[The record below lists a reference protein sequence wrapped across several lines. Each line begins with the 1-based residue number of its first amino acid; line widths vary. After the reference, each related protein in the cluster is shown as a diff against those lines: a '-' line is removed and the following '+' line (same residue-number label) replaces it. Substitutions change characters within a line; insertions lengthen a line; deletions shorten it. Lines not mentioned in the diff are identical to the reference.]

1 MDQTLPPRLPA
12 KLESAVQRVRMAARS
27 AAEHTVDSLGLAALA
42 TTGVLQRDALLG
54 SQYELNRKLAIFA
67 LTFNEALDTDVA
79 RQAGTLAPTPG
90 PAGAPPVTPDS
101 LVASWES
108 LTLVDD
114 HELELHISADR
125 FALEISHAC
134 EWEIRELDAYIGTL
148 MGLEAAEHKR
158 NPLRAEVVGQ
168 AMIRAIEAVSDRPE
182 VRKVLVTE
190 IGRSLAQAMRQTYGD
205 IVADLRHAGV
215 RPIGMAV
222 RGSGLRGQSLHGSLA
237 GDLHDRA
244 GPHGGH
250 DAADSASAHHGGHEL
265 SASGRLSSRQTPAS
279 GRGGFALSGHGSV
292 GPAVAASMGRVDG
305 EMMALIRRLA
315 QGAGQESGDAN
326 GYHDGGAGHQHGM
339 AVDEPARR
347 APGHGGYGQGYGGG
361 GDDFGF
367 AAGGQGGH
375 GGHGGEHGD
384 EGPRWI
390 APNLIVAH
398 REELRQHATGALD
411 HMVIDVIASLFDQI
425 LADGKVPPQ
434 MARQIARLQLPVLRA
449 ALGDNSF
456 FSSRR
461 HPVRRFINRIASLG
475 TAVDD
480 FEGDEGRA
488 LLARVTSLVQAVVDG
503 DFEQIE
509 VYEQQLLALE
519 SFIGEQARAAL
530 LANGAADA
538 VLARKEQQLRVQHR
552 FAEELETSLQGLPV
566 PQFLRSFLAG
576 TWSQAIASAAVE
588 EGIDSATTQRLRTV
602 GRELVMSVQP
612 KGVPAQR
619 QLFLRQLPQLMKDLN
634 TGLDRIGCTDE
645 VRRDFYAQLMPAHA
659 ESLKGQP
666 LSTLEHNLLAK
677 QVDGAMAVPLP
688 RAADLPAV
696 SGSGSA
702 HTIATLQAMASATAF
717 TAAEARA
724 VGLVDETAVDWKRRV
739 DIDLD
744 AEPEVTTVELDIAG
758 LPTPEAVEP
767 TRGKSLADHLQ
778 IGLAYRMQLQG
789 DWQKVRLAHVSPG
802 RSFFVFSH
810 GAKQRETVSMTHR
823 MLLRL
828 CEVGRLRALEGAYL
842 LERATARARRQLA
855 ELSPSRS
862 AAGAALQGGAPSGPA
877 TPEPRG
883 LLGRLFKRSG

>member
-12 KLESAVQRVRMAARS
+12 NLESAVQRVRMAARS

-79 RQAGTLAPTPG
+79 RQAGTLVPTPA
-90 PAGAPPVTPDS
+90 PAGAATVTPDS

-125 FALEISHAC
+125 FALEIAHAC

-148 MGLEAAEHKR
+148 MGLDSAEHDR

-168 AMIRAIEAVSDRPE
+168 AMIRAIEAVSERPE

-222 RGSGLRGQSLHGSLA
+222 RGTVSRGQSMHGTLA
-237 GDLHDRA
+237 GDLHDKA
-244 GPHGGH
+244 SLNSGH
-250 DAADSASAHHGGHEL
+250 DGGDGGPGQYGGHEL
-265 SASGRLSSRQTPAS
+265 SASGRLSSRQSMSS
-279 GRGGFALSGHGSV
+279 GRGGFAPSGHGPV
-292 GPAVAASMGRVDG
+292 GPAMGASMGRVDG

-315 QGAGQESGDAN
+315 QGPSLDS
-326 GYHDGGAGHQHGM
+326 GGAGGYQDAG
-339 AVDEPARR
+339 AGDYARR
-347 APGHGGYGQGYGGG
+347 GAGQGGSAN
-361 GDDFGF
+361 FGF
-367 AAGGQGGH
+367 AAGGQGGQ
-375 GGHGGEHGD
+375 GGEYADDGQ
-384 EGPRWI
+384 RWM

-398 REELRQHATGALD
+398 REELRQHANGALD

-480 FEGDEGRA
+480 FECDEGRA
-488 LLARVTSLVQAVVDG
+488 LLTRVASLVQAVVDG

-509 VYEQQLLALE
+509 VYEQQLQSLE
-519 SFIGEQARAAL
+519 AFIGDQAKAAV
-530 LANGAADA
+530 LAAGAADA
-538 VLARKEQQLRVQHR
+538 VMARKEAQLRVQHR
-552 FAEELETSLQGLPV
+552 FALELETSLQGLPV
-566 PQFLRSFLAG
+566 PEFLRSFLAG
-576 TWSQAIASAAVE
+576 TWSRAIASAAVE
-588 EGIDSATTQRLRTV
+588 EGIDSAMTQRLRTA

-612 KGVPAQR
+612 KGTPAHR

-634 TGLDRIGCTDE
+634 TGLDRIGCAET
-645 VRRDFYAQLMPAHA
+645 VRRDFFAQLMPAHA
-659 ESLKGQP
+659 ESLKGQA

-677 QVDGAMAVPLP
+677 QVDGALAVPLP
-688 RAADLPAV
+688 RSADVPEA
-696 SGSGSA
+696 SGSGA
-702 HTIATLQAMASATAF
+702 AQTMATLQAMASPTAF
-717 TAAEARA
+717 TAAEAKA
-724 VGLVDETAVDWKRRV
+724 VGLIDEAAVDWKRAV
-739 DIDLD
+739 DIDLG
-744 AEPEVTTVELDIAG
+744 AEPELTAVDIDIAG

-767 TRGKSLADHLQ
+767 TRGKSLADHVQ
-778 IGLAYRMQLQG
+778 IGFAYQMQLQG
-789 DWQKVRLAHVSPG
+789 EWQKVRLAHVSQG
-802 RSFFVFSH
+802 RSFFVFTH

-823 MLLRL
+823 MLVRL
-828 CEVGRLRALEGAYL
+828 CEAGRLRAMESAYL

-855 ELSPSRS
+855 
-862 AAGAALQGGAPSGPA
+862 ALAPK
-877 TPEPRG
+877 
-883 LLGRLFKRSG
+883 KR

>member
-12 KLESAVQRVRMAARS
+12 NLESAVQRVRMAARS

-54 SQYELNRKLAIFA
+54 SQYELNRKLAVFA

-79 RQAGTLAPTPG
+79 RQAGTLVATPG
-90 PAGAPPVTPDS
+90 PAGAAPVTPDS

-148 MGLEAAEHKR
+148 MGLDAAEHDR

-168 AMIRAIEAVSDRPE
+168 AMIRAIEAISDRPE
-182 VRKVLVTE
+182 VRKVLVSE

-222 RGSGLRGQSLHGSLA
+222 RGTGIRGQSVHGSLA

-244 GPHGGH
+244 GPHGGN
-250 DAADSASAHHGGHEL
+250 DGGSGEPMQHGLSSGHAL
-265 SASGRLSSRQTPAS
+265 SSSGRLSSRQAQS
-279 GRGGFALSGHGSV
+279 GGRGGFAPSGHGSAIGV
-292 GPAVAASMGRVDG
+292 SMGRVDG
-305 EMMALIRRLA
+305 EMMSLIRRLA
-315 QGAGQESGDAN
+315 QGAGQDTGN
-326 GYHDGGAGHQHGM
+326 LGTLGGYHDAGGGHH
-339 AVDEPARR
+339 ARWG
-347 APGHGGYGQGYGGG
+347 PGHGNGNG
-361 GDDFGF
+361 GDFSPGSS
-367 AAGGQGGH
+367 GH
-375 GGHGGEHGD
+375 ASGSHGHGGEHGD
-384 EGPRWI
+384 DGQRWI

-488 LLARVTSLVQAVVDG
+488 LLARVASLVQAVVDG

-509 VYEQQLLALE
+509 VYEQQLQALE
-519 SFIGEQARAAL
+519 AFIGDQARAAV
-530 LANGAADA
+530 LAAGAADA
-538 VLARKEQQLRVQHR
+538 VLARKEDQLRVQHR
-552 FAEELETSLQGLPV
+552 FAQELESSLQGLPV
-566 PQFLRSFLAG
+566 PEFLRSFLAG
-576 TWSQAIASAAVE
+576 TWSRAIASAAVE
-588 EGIDSATTQRLRTV
+588 EGIDSAMTQRLRTA

-612 KGVPAQR
+612 KGTPAHR
-619 QLFLRQLPQLMKDLN
+619 QVFLRQLPQLMKDLN
-634 TGLDRIGCTDE
+634 TGLDRIRCADE
-645 VRRDFYAQLMPAHA
+645 VRRDFFAQLMPAHA
-659 ESLKGQP
+659 ESLKGQA

-677 QVDGAMAVPLP
+677 QVDGALAVPLP

-696 SGSGSA
+696 TGSGSA
-702 HTIATLQAMASATAF
+702 QAVAMLQAMASPTAF

-724 VGLVDETAVDWKRRV
+724 VGLVDEAAVDWKRAV
-739 DIDLD
+739 EIDINLG
-744 AEPEVTTVELDIAG
+744 AEPELTAGDIDIAG

-767 TRGKSLADHLQ
+767 TRGKSLAEHVQ
-778 IGLAYRMQLQG
+778 IGFAYLMQLQG
-789 DWQKVRLAHVSPG
+789 EWQKVRLAHVSQG
-802 RSFFVFSH
+802 RSFFVFTH

-823 MLLRL
+823 MLVRL
-828 CEVGRLRALEGAYL
+828 CEAGRLRAMESAYL

-862 AAGAALQGGAPSGPA
+862 ASAAVPQRNALGGPAEPGPRGAP
-877 TPEPRG
+877 
-883 LLGRLFKRSG
+883 GRLFNRSG

>member
-1 MDQTLPPRLPA
+1 MDQTLPPRLPS

-67 LTFNEALDTDVA
+67 LTFNEAFDTDVA
-79 RQAGTLAPTPG
+79 RQAGTLVPTLG
-90 PAGAPPVTPDS
+90 LYSAARVTPDS

-148 MGLEAAEHKR
+148 MGLDAAEHDR

-215 RPIGMAV
+215 RPVGMAV
-222 RGSGLRGQSLHGSLA
+222 RGTGARGQSTHGSLA
-237 GDLHDRA
+237 GDLHDKAGPPSSDRA
-244 GPHGGH
+244 GDGGPGQHGLPGGH
-250 DAADSASAHHGGHEL
+250 PL
-265 SASGRLSSRQTPAS
+265 SASGRLSSRQAMS
-279 GRGGFALSGHGSV
+279 GGRGGFAPSGQGSAM
-292 GPAVAASMGRVDG
+292 GASMGRVDG

-315 QGAGQESGDAN
+315 QGSGLDAGESGN
-326 GYHDGGAGHQHGM
+326 YHDVDAGHHPRWGLS
-339 AVDEPARR
+339 
-347 APGHGGYGQGYGGG
+347 QGSG
-361 GDDFGF
+361 GDFGP
-367 AAGGQGGH
+367 AAGGHGHGQGG
-375 GGHGGEHGD
+375 GYSD
-384 EGPRWI
+384 NSQRWM

-425 LADGKVPPQ
+425 LVDGKVPPQ

-480 FEGDEGRA
+480 FDGDEGRA

-519 SFIGEQARAAL
+519 AFIGDQARAAV
-530 LANGAADA
+530 LAAGAADT
-538 VLARKEQQLRVQHR
+538 VLARKEEQLRVQHR
-552 FAEELETSLQGLPV
+552 FAQELETSLQGLPV
-566 PQFLRSFLAG
+566 PEFLRSFLAG
-576 TWSQAIASAAVE
+576 TWSRAIASAAVE
-588 EGIDSATTQRLRTV
+588 EGNDSAMAQRLRTA

-612 KGVPAQR
+612 KGTPAHR

-634 TGLDRIGCTDE
+634 TGLDRIRCADE

-659 ESLKGQP
+659 ESLRGQA

-677 QVDGAMAVPLP
+677 QVDGALAVPLP

-696 SGSGSA
+696 TGSGSA
-702 HTIATLQAMASATAF
+702 QAVAILQAMASPTAF

-724 VGLVDETAVDWKRRV
+724 VGLVDETAVDWKRAV
-739 DIDLD
+739 AIDIDRG
-744 AEPEVTTVELDIAG
+744 AEPELTTGDLDIAG

-767 TRGKSLADHLQ
+767 TRGKSLAEHVQ
-778 IGLAYRMQLQG
+778 IGFAYLMQLQG
-789 DWQKVRLAHVSPG
+789 EWQKVRLAHVSQG
-802 RSFFVFSH
+802 RSFFVFTH

-823 MLLRL
+823 MLVRL
-828 CEVGRLRALEGAYL
+828 CEANRLRALENAYL

-855 ELSPSRS
+855 EL
-862 AAGAALQGGAPSGPA
+862 AP
-877 TPEPRG
+877 R
-883 LLGRLFKRSG
+883 K